1 MKKMNKYIL
10 IILVAIL
17 AYSCSKHNQ
26 ENKVTTPAPSG
37 NRTIINS
44 DTINLKVFQFNIWHE
59 GTKVNN
65 GFEAIVDNII
75 QSKAD
80 FVCMS
85 EVANYSNVDFISK
98 LIKALKKKGETYYAQ
113 SSTNTG
119 IISKFPI
126 AKQTIVHSDLSN
138 NSIVILKSTVNI
150 NKEQIVIYSAH
161 LDYTHYSCYLPRGYS
176 GVSWEKLPKPVLDL
190 NEILKDNLASQ
201 RDEAIKAFI
210 TDAEKEYSKGNL
222 VILGGDFNEPSHLDW
237 KDDTKDLFDHNG
249 MVIPWHTSISLH
261 ESGYVDAYRKKYEN
275 PVSHPGFTFP
285 SDNKDKNTGDLTW
298 APEADERERIDFIYY
313 YPDKTLSL
321 EDIVVYGPNS
331 SILRNKRVKEASEDV
346 FILPNGTWP
355 SDHKSVLATFNWVP
369 KK

>member
-1 MKKMNKYIL
+1 MNKYIL
-10 IILVAIL
+10 IILVVIFTF
-17 AYSCSKHNQ
+17 SCSKHKQ
-26 ENKVTTPAPSG
+26 EKKDTTPAPSG

-44 DTINLKVFQFNIWHE
+44 DTINFKVFQFNIWHE

-98 LIKALKKKGETYYAQ
+98 LIAGLKDNGETYYGKY
-113 SSTNTG
+113 SKNTG

-126 AKQTIVHSDLSN
+126 SKQTIVYSDKSD
-138 NSIVILKSTVNI
+138 NSSVILKVSVNI
-150 NKEQIVIYSAH
+150 NNEQIVIYSAH

-176 GVSWEKLPKPVLDL
+176 GVSWKKLSKPELDL
-190 NEILKDNLASQ
+190 AKILKDNLASQ

-210 TDAEKEYSKGNL
+210 ADANKEHNKGNL
-222 VILGGDFNEPSHLDW
+222 VFLAGDFNEPSHLDW
-237 KDDTKDLFDHNG
+237 KDDTKNLFDHNG
-249 MVIPWHTSISLH
+249 LVIPWHTSISLH
-261 ESGYVDAYRKKYEN
+261 KSGYVDAYREQYEN
-275 PVSHPGFTFP
+275 AISHPGFTFP
-285 SDNKDKNTGDLTW
+285 SNNKDKNTGDLTW

-313 YPDKTLSL
+313 YPHKSL
-321 EDIVVYGPNS
+321 ALENILMYGPTS
-331 SILRNKRVKEASEDV
+331 SILKNKRVEETGEDL
-346 FILPNGTWP
+346 FIVPNGTWP
-355 SDHKSVLATFNWVP
+355 SDHKSVLATFKWVP